1 MLAESGARVLVV
13 DRGGVGAGASGRNGG
28 FLFRQPAGWINEL
41 LDEAVAWYGELE
53 EEGEVPLDLR
63 PWPLLVLAVEAAEL
77 EHARAYAEAVGGEE
91 LDVRADPWL
100 ADDLA
105 GGFLVEGCLTLDALG
120 ATSAAAEAARR
131 AGVRFVLGC
140 EAKRILVAAGRVA
153 GVATDEGVAS
163 CGRVVVA
170 AGPRL
175 RFLLRTA
182 GTDLPVSS
190 SRGWLLET
198 GRVDPQPRYAIE
210 QAAWPVQEEMGPRS
224 ADPTLGEVAA
234 GVADEPALVSLLLG
248 GRPAGHCLIG
258 TSLARSLLEEAEA
271 PETVRRLAERAVR
284 VAPHLEGVP
293 VVASWSGRRAMT
305 PDGLP
310 ALGPAG
316 EVEGLDVIGGLSSIG
331 MITAP
336 GLARRLVAGDLEPF
350 AAERLA

>member
-1 MLAESGARVLVV
+1 
-13 DRGGVGAGASGRNGG
+13 
-28 FLFRQPAGWINEL
+28 
-41 LDEAVAWYGELE
+41 
-53 EEGEVPLDLR
+53 VPLDLR
-63 PWPLLVLAVEAAEL
+63 AWPLLLLAVEEAEL
-77 EHARAYAEAVGGEE
+77 PHARAYADAVGGEE
-91 LDVRADPWL
+91 VDLQADSWL

-105 GGFLVEGCLTLDALG
+105 GGFLVEGCFTLDAPG

-131 AGVRFVLGC
+131 AGVRFALGC
-140 EAKRILVAAGRVA
+140 EAKRILAGDGRVA
-153 GVATDEGVAS
+153 GLATDEGVVP

-182 GTDLPVSS
+182 GADLPVSS

-198 GRVDPQPRYAIE
+198 GPVDPQPRYAIE

-224 ADPTLGEVAA
+224 ADPTLGEVAE

-258 TSLARSLLEEAEA
+258 TSLARSRLEEPEA
-271 PETVRRLAERAVR
+271 PPTVRRLAERAVR
-284 VAPHLEGVP
+284 VAPHLADVP

-310 ALGPAG
+310 VVGPAG
-316 EVEGLDVIGGLSSIG
+316 GIDGLEVLGGLSSIG

-336 GLARRLVAGDLEPF
+336 GLARRLVARDPGPF
-350 AAERLA
+350 AAERLS